1 MANKPLILV
10 TGATGYVGG
19 RLVPRLLGAGFRVR
33 VLVRGGPHRL
43 AGRPWTDRIQVI
55 VGDLLQPETL
65 PPEAWKDVTAA
76 YYLIHSMASSHTF
89 AERDLEAAT
98 YFGRAAAAAGIKRII
113 YLGGLGDPASGLS
126 EHLRSRQETGDAL
139 RASGV
144 PVTEFRAGMVVGSGS
159 LSFEMLRS
167 LCERLP
173 FMLAPLWVFTRTQP
187 IAIRDVLSYLIASL
201 NQPESTG
208 KIIEIGG
215 ADVLTYGQM
224 ILRYA
229 RERGLR
235 RWIMPVP
242 VPVLRLSAQWIDWI
256 TPIPKTIAWP
266 LLQGLRNEMIVRDH
280 QAWQLFPEIQPLNFA
295 TAVGLAL
302 RRIEEGRVE
311 TIWSDAIASS
321 KGDIPPVYL
330 TEEQGVQI
338 EHRERIVNASPA
350 TVYRIFTG
358 IGGVR
363 GWPAFDLLWRIRGL
377 IDRLI
382 GGVGMRRGRRDPDE
396 LRVGDALDFWRV
408 ETLVPGRTVILRAE
422 MKLPGYGWLQ
432 FEAIPEPDERTRL
445 VQVAYFASKGLFGVL
460 YWYGLYPLHGMI
472 FSRLIATLAAQAEAA
487 QLAVP
492 VAPLPAS

>member
-1 MANKPLILV
+1 MAIKPLLLV

-19 RLVPRLLGAGFRVR
+19 RLVPRLLDAGFRVR
-33 VLVRGGPHRL
+33 VLVRGGAHRL
-43 AGRPWTDRIQVI
+43 AGRPWTSRIQVV

-65 PPEAWKDVTAA
+65 PPAVWAGVTAA
-76 YYLIHSMASSHTF
+76 YYLIHSMTTSPTF

-113 YLGGLGDPASGLS
+113 YLGGLGDPASVLS
-126 EHLRSRQETGDAL
+126 EHLRSRHDTGEAL

-159 LSFEMLRS
+159 LSFEMLRA

-173 FMLAPLWVFTRTQP
+173 IMLAPLWVFTRTQP

-208 KIIEIGG
+208 TIIEIGG

-224 ILRYA
+224 IMRYA
-229 RERGLR
+229 RVRGLP
-235 RWIMPVP
+235 RWIIPVP

-256 TPIPKTIAWP
+256 TPVPKTIAWP
-266 LLQGLRNEMIVRDH
+266 LLQGLRNEMVVRDH
-280 QAWQLFPEIQPLNFA
+280 QAWQLFPEIQPIDFA

-311 TIWSDAIASS
+311 TIWSDALASS

-338 EHRERIVNASPA
+338 EHRERVVNASPA
-350 TVYRIFTG
+350 TVYRTFAG

-363 GWPAFDLLWRIRGL
+363 GWPALDPLWRIRGL
-377 IDRLI
+377 IDRAI
-382 GGVGMRRGRRDPDE
+382 GGVGMRRGRRHPDD
-396 LRVGDALDFWRV
+396 LRVGEALDFWRV
-408 ETLVPGRTVILRAE
+408 ETVVPDRTIILRAE

-432 FEAIPEPDERTRL
+432 FEARPEPDGRTRL
-445 VQVAYFASKGLFGVL
+445 VQIAYFASKGLFGVL
-460 YWYGLYPLHGMI
+460 YWYGLYPLHGLI
-472 FSRLIATLAAQAEAA
+472 FSRMIAALAEQAEAA
-487 QLAVP
+487 QTTTPAAALAR
-492 VAPLPAS
+492 